1 LSAGSPD
8 EYESALNSIR
18 LENESNPVPGD
29 RTASLTVTDADG
41 IRSDA
46 ATITVS
52 ILDPVDDGGRGGDTL
67 VGTGSFDALAGR
79 DGDDTIFGRGR
90 ADFLDGGD
98 GDDRLFGEGGDDIL
112 VGGPGQDQLT
122 GGPGADRYVFTS
134 LGDGRDTIL
143 DFNAEEGDRLDLRQ
157 LFQGAGFDPGA
168 ADAGDFLRFDAVDG
182 GGGDAPRVGVV
193 VDLDGAGDTHVAAQ
207 VATLVNPV
215 GVAPGTAVADV
226 TTFTGS
232 DGATA

>member
-1 LSAGSPD
+1 
-8 EYESALNSIR
+8 
-18 LENESNPVPGD
+18 
-29 RTASLTVTDADG
+29 VTDADG
-41 IRSDA
+41 VRSDP

-67 VGTGSFDALAGR
+67 VGTESFDALAGR
-79 DGDDTIFGRGR
+79 AGDDTIFGRGR

-98 GDDRLFGEGGDDIL
+98 GDDRLFGEGGVDFL
-112 VGGPGQDQLT
+112 VGGPGQDQLA
-122 GGPGADRYVFTS
+122 GGPGADRHVFTS

-157 LFQGAGFDPGA
+157 LFEGTGFDPGA
-168 ADAGDFLRFDAVDG
+168 ADAGDVLRFEALG
-182 GGGDAPRVGVV
+182 GGGDTARVGVV
-193 VDLDGAGDTHVAAQ
+193 ADLDGAGATHVPAQ
-207 VATLVNPV
+207 VATLINPV

-226 TTFTGS
+226 ATFTGS